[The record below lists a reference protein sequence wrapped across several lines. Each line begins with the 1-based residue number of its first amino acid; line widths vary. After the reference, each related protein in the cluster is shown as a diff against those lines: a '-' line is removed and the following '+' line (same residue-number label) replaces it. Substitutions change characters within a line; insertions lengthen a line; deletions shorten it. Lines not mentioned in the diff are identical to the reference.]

1 MVLNELRRTFEKRR
15 LNLINILETDGSELD
30 LGKQHQLFGAI
41 KEIENFL
48 RTLDNMRDVE
58 VSDNMNFRL
67 RNDTDKGLFNRLPKL
82 KK

>member
-15 LNLINILETDGSELD
+15 LNLINILETGSFELD
-30 LGKQHQLFGAI
+30 LGKQHQLYGAI

-48 RTLDNMRDVE
+48 RTLDNMRDIE

-67 RNDTDKGLFNRLPKL
+67 RNDTDKGLFNKLPKFR
-82 KK
+82 K